1 MAEKTADLAVIGA
14 GPGGYVAAIRASQL
28 GMKTV
33 IIERE
38 HLGGVCLNWGCIPT
52 KALLRTAE
60 VYTNM
65 KHAADFGLKAEN
77 IGFDLD
83 AVVKR
88 SRNVAGKLSGGV
100 GFLMKKN
107 KIEVVMGAA
116 TLEKTS
122 NGSGA
127 PLVRVKTK
135 DGAETIKARHVI
147 LATGARA
154 RTVPAAGL
162 APDGKFVWT
171 AKEAM
176 VPDVFPKRLLVI
188 GSGAIGIEFASFFG
202 ALGSKVT
209 VVEMVDRILP
219 AEDAEISAFAE
230 KQFRKQGMTI
240 LTGAAVEKLDK
251 GRDSVKATVKLKD
264 GKTETVEADRVVLAI
279 GITGNTENLGLEA
292 LGVKVERGHVV
303 VDEWLQ
309 TSVKGLYAIGDVVGA
324 PWLAHKASHE
334 GVICVEKI
342 AGLNN
347 VHPLDV
353 TKIPGCTYSHPQIAS
368 VGLTEAKAK
377 EKGRAV
383 KVGRFPFMGNGKAI
397 ALGEPE
403 GMVKI
408 IFDEKTGELLG
419 AHMIGAEVTELIQGF
434 GLARTLE
441 ATEEDLFHTVFPHPT
456 LSEMMHEA
464 SLDAYGRVVHV

>member
-1 MAEKTADLAVIGA
+1 MAEKQCDLAIIGS

-28 GMKTV
+28 GLKT
-33 IIERE
+33 IIVERDA
-38 HLGGVCLNWGCIPT
+38 LGGVCLNWGCIPT

-65 KHAADFGLKAEN
+65 KHAAEFGLKAEG
-77 IGFDLD
+77 ISFDID

-88 SRNVAGKLSGGV
+88 SRGVSGRMEKGV
-100 GFLMKKN
+100 GFLMKKH
-107 KIEVVMGAA
+107 KIDVVMGVAK
-116 TLEKTS
+116 LEKGAT
-122 NGSGA
+122 A
-127 PLVRVKTK
+127 PLVKVKTA
-135 DGAETIKARHVI
+135 DGEDTIKAKHVI

-154 RTVPAAGL
+154 RTIPQAGL
-162 APDGKFVWT
+162 EPDGKFIWT

-176 VPDVFPKRLLVI
+176 VPDVMPKKLLVI
-188 GSGAIGIEFASFFG
+188 GSGAIGIEFASFYN
-202 ALGSKVT
+202 ALGAEVT

-219 AEDAEISAFAE
+219 AEDEEISKFAE
-230 KQFRKQGMTI
+230 KQFKKQGMKI
-240 LTGAAVEKLDK
+240 LTSAGVEKLEK
-251 GRDSVKATVKLKD
+251 GASSVKAIVKLKD
-264 GKTETVEADRVVLAI
+264 GKLETIEADRVILAI

-292 LGVKVERGHVV
+292 LGTKIDRGHVV
-303 VDEWLQ
+303 VNQWLE
-309 TSVKGLYAIGDVVGA
+309 TGVKGLYAIGDLVGA

-342 AGLNN
+342 AGVKD

-353 TKIPGCTYSHPQIAS
+353 TMIPGCTYSNPQIAS

-377 EKGRAV
+377 AAGHKV
-383 KVGRFPFMGNGKAI
+383 KVGRFPFAGNGKAI

-403 GMVKI
+403 GMVKT

-434 GLARTLE
+434 GLARSME
-441 ATEEDLFHTVFPHPT
+441 AVEEDLMHAIFPHPT
-456 LSEMMHEA
+456 LSEMMHE
-464 SLDAYGRVVHV
+464 SVLDAYGRVMHV